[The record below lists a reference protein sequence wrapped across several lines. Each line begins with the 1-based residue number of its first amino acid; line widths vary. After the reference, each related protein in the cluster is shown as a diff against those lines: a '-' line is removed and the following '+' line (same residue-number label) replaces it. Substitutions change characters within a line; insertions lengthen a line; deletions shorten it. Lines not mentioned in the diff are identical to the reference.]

1 MTTAN
6 GSDKEYVE
14 QGRRFLNQ
22 AREELSRDDL
32 RQASEKGWGATVQLL
47 KAYADER
54 GLEHDRHAKLFGV
67 IRELIAESNDDDIQ
81 RQFGVATDLHENFYE
96 GEFGARQVRL
106 GLEDVSRL
114 VNTVE
119 SLLNGRNGA

>member
-22 AREELSRDDL
+22 AHEELSRDDL

-67 IRELIAESNDDDIQ
+67 VSRLVAEADDDSL
-81 RQFGVATDLHENFYE
+81 RTYFNEAGGLHENFYE
-96 GEFGARQVRL
+96 GGFTFREVSSS
-106 GLEDVSRL
+106 LEHVSRF
-114 VNTVE
+114 VDKVE
-119 SLLNGRNGA
+119 TLLNGRNGA

>member
-47 KAYADER
+47 KAYAEER

-67 IRELIAESNDDDIQ
+67 IRAVSSQRRMMTTLSAPTSMLPWRSAREL
-81 RQFGVATDLHENFYE
+81 L
-96 GEFGARQVRL
+96 
-106 GLEDVSRL
+106 
-114 VNTVE
+114 
-119 SLLNGRNGA
+119 

>member
-1 MTTAN
+1 MLNGRNGVLSTGYFSQRAQSGVYTYCMTTAN

-67 IRELIAESNDDDIQ
+67 VRERLVAESNDDDSL
-81 RQFGVATDLHENFYE
+81 RTYFGVA
-96 GEFGARQVRL
+96 GGSAR
-106 GLEDVSRL
+106 E
-114 VNTVE
+114 
-119 SLLNGRNGA
+119 LL

>member
-1 MTTAN
+1 M
-6 GSDKEYVE
+6 E

-67 IRELIAESNDDDIQ
+67 VSRLVAEANDDDSL
-81 RQFGVATDLHENFYE
+81 RTYFNEARGLHENFYE
-96 GEFGARQVRL
+96 GGFTFREVSSS
-106 GLEDVSRL
+106 LEQVSRF
-114 VNTVE
+114 VEKVE